1 MGLFGSIISAAV
13 KTVIVA
19 PIAIVAD
26 VVDIA
31 DGEVPTNTVTTLAS
45 AADDVIDGVDSLI

>member
-1 MGLFGSIISAAV
+1 MGFLGSIISAAV